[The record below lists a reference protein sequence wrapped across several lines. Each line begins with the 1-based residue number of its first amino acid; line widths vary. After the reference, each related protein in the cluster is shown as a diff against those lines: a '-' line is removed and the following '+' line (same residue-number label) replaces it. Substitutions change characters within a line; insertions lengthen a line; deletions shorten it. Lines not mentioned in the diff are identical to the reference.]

1 MISLNR
7 FLCLELPRDVVGWQ
21 PSIDFFEYALRDG
34 KGAPEAIKKE
44 VMKDLY
50 QVQLLDPI
58 WGRATRLFDD
68 LITALSA

>member
-34 KGAPEAIKKE
+34 KGAPEATK
-44 VMKDLY
+44 KDLY

-68 LITALSA
+68 LIAALSA

>member
-1 MISLNR
+1 MATFDRL
-7 FLCLELPRDVVGWQ
+7 
-21 PSIDFFEYALRDG
+21 FEYALRDG